1 MSHSWRAIAATAAL
15 AASLAA
21 CQSAYFGGQSSNR
34 YSPPPPPRPLTA
46 APVGTV
52 SQAEL
57 PPPSGASASNDPMMG
72 EPPDLRPGSDGNVQT
87 ATATPPTSGGAAIGR
102 TDLLGGWTVSSGGDS
117 CQLFMSLTS
126 WSGGYR
132 ASTRG
137 CTSPALQ
144 NVSAWNLSGNQVT
157 LLDQGSSTVA
167 RLYSTSKTQF
177 NGQTEAGAAIS
188 VAR

>member
-52 SQAEL
+52 SQSEL
-57 PPPSGASASNDPMMG
+57 PPPGGASASNDPMMG
-72 EPPDLRPGSDGNVQT
+72 EPPDLRPGSDGSVQT
-87 ATATPPTSGGAAIGR
+87 ATATPPSSGGAAIGR